1 MLEVKELACI
11 RGDQLLFDHLSFKLA
26 AGGLLYI
33 LGTNGAGKSSLLRLI
48 CGLLPAEA
56 GDIYWRNENIR
67 QAREIYQ
74 SELLYIGHLN
84 GLKDDLTALEN
95 LHMSA
100 RLAGGDVN
108 ALQSQKALEDVGLAQ
123 CLHLPVRVLS
133 QGQKRRVSLA
143 RIWLTKAKLW
153 VLDEPFAALDAS
165 TIVLLADKLG
175 QHLLAGGMVILT
187 THQEVAIR
195 SADEQTLRLGAQA
208 TEDAIA

>member
-1 MLEVKELACI
+1 M
-11 RGDQLLFDHLSFKLA
+11 
-26 AGGLLYI
+26 
-33 LGTNGAGKSSLLRLI
+33 
-48 CGLLPAEA
+48 
-56 GDIYWRNENIR
+56 
-67 QAREIYQ
+67 
-74 SELLYIGHLN
+74 
-84 GLKDDLTALEN
+84 
-95 LHMSA
+95 
-100 RLAGGDVN
+100 
-108 ALQSQKALEDVGLAQ
+108 AQ